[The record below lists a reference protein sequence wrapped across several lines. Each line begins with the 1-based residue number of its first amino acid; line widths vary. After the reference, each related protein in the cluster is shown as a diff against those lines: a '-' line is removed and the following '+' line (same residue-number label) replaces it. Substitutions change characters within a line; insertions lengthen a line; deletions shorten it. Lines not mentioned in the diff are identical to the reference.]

1 MLSYNVHE
9 AKTQFS
15 KLLSYVLEGQRVLIT
30 RNGVP
35 VAELVPARKRRF
47 PLGAGRND
55 PDINKAA
62 LRNEDWWRAMTDQE
76 VDRFLE
82 GRHECTCWIRTR
94 WFGASVNLR
103 RFHHECGRSLRG
115 VA

>member
-1 MLSYNVHE
+1 MDYTVKMPSYNVHD

-15 KLLSYVLEGQRVLIT
+15 RLLDHVLEGEQVLIT

-55 PDINKAA
+55 PGINSKA
-62 LRNEDWWRAMTDQE
+62 LHSDDWWRPMTGEE
-76 VDRFLE
+76 VEAFLE
-82 GRHECTCWIRTR
+82 GR
-94 WFGASVNLR
+94 
-103 RFHHECGRSLRG
+103 
-115 VA
+115 